1 MPETERN
8 VTALSP
14 NDTKKDMAK
23 GQVKADI
30 RLKTGIW
37 HAKLW
42 NLLRLRRNASCAQ
55 EATMV
60 YAGERHND
68 GLGGRLS
75 GFIARHC
82 ESSGTLRMPSPCS
95 LQYTLPYRKE
105 LS

>member
-37 HAKLW
+37 HAKRSMAKCIH
-42 NLLRLRRNASCAQ
+42 NNVESIAIATQRIVRSGSYNGVRRRTSQ
-55 EATMV
+55 
-60 YAGERHND
+60 
-68 GLGGRLS
+68 
-75 GFIARHC
+75 
-82 ESSGTLRMPSPCS
+82 
-95 LQYTLPYRKE
+95 
-105 LS
+105 